1 MLNIHASCVAWQNQ
15 GILIFGPSGAGKSD
29 LCLRLIAEHGAVL
42 IADDRSEIELKG
54 EKLLAAAPANIRGK
68 LEVRGVG
75 IADMPFVSDI
85 PLALAVQIVPPDSE
99 IERLPLPQRYKVA
112 GGSLPLIKFHAVEA
126 SAPAKILLAL
136 KIGGTCDE
144 KQQAC

>member
-1 MLNIHASCVAWQNQ
+1 MLNIHASCIAYQNR

-29 LCLRLIAEHGAVL
+29 LCLRLIMEHGAVL
-42 IADDRSEIELKG
+42 VADDRTEIELKG
-54 EKLLAAAPANIRGK
+54 EKLLAASPENIRGK

-75 IADMPFVSDI
+75 IVDLPYLSDI
-85 PLALAVQIVPPDSE
+85 PLALAVQIVSPDNN
-99 IERLPLPQRYKVA
+99 IERLPQPQCYKIA
-112 GGSLPLIKFHAVEA
+112 GGTLPLMKIHALEA

>member
-42 IADDRSEIELKG
+42 IADDRSEIELRG

-68 LEVRGVG
+68 LEVRGIG
-75 IADMPFVSDI
+75 IADVPFVSDI

-112 GGSLPLIKFHAVEA
+112 GGSLPLIKIHAFEA

-136 KIGGTCDE
+136 KIGGTCGE